1 MKMRTRIFLSPI
13 NFVSQLTCTLL
24 ASNYFTTRVVMMLSL
39 TTVTD
44 LEGLLRRLQPLWLK
58 IYKKRKRKKRMAL
71 FCHFGLFTHTHTH
84 PFFWAEKVQT
94 LVATPSE
101 KILDPPLNI
110 VRNQIDSV
118 LGLSLYLLPY
128 GHISS

>member
-44 LEGLLRRLQPLWLK
+44 LEGLLRRLQPLTPL
-58 IYKKRKRKKRMAL
+58 
-71 FCHFGLFTHTHTH
+71 
-84 PFFWAEKVQT
+84 AED
-94 LVATPSE
+94 L
-101 KILDPPLNI
+101 
-110 VRNQIDSV
+110 
-118 LGLSLYLLPY
+118 
-128 GHISS
+128 